1 MSQDFLKKCSNTF
14 LKNLTHTPTFQE
26 ADDICKLNYNLTCTH
41 KKIDYNNIC
50 NYQQITIHDAKDL
63 K

>member
-1 MSQDFLKKCSNTF
+1 MDCIKKICLIYN
-14 LKNLTHTPTFQE
+14 KNKCVGYTPTFQE
-26 ADDICKLNYNLTCTH
+26 ADDICKLNYNLTWTH
-41 KKIDYNNIC
+41 TKIYYNNIC